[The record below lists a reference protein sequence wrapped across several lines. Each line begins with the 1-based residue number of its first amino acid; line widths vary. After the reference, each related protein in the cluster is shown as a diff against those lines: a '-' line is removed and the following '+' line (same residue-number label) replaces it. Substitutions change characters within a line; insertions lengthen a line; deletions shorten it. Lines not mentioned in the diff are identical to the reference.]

1 MEHADLVEQLEAAGQ
16 TSVRGAALARR
27 ARARLTAIKSFCKN
41 VSSDSTNTGLERK
54 QQAAVRSNI
63 YNALTPALV
72 AMHDQLCALEH
83 RSRRLM
89 LTNLA
94 LIVIIL
100 ALIAAAIALP

>member
-1 MEHADLVEQLEAAGQ
+1 MEHAELVEELDAAGRLP
-16 TSVRGAALARR
+16 VRSAALARR

-41 VSSDSTNTGLERK
+41 VSSSSAGANLERK
-54 QQAAVRSNI
+54 QRAVVRSSI

-72 AMHDQLCALEH
+72 AMHDQLCALEL

-94 LIVIIL
+94 LTVTVLTVIGSAIVL
-100 ALIAAAIALP
+100 R

>member
-1 MEHADLVEQLEAAGQ
+1 MDHADLVEQLGAVGQ
-16 TSVRGAALARR
+16 TTVRSTALARR
-27 ARARLTAIKSFCKN
+27 ARARLTTIKLFCKN
-41 VSSDSTNTGLERK
+41 VSSDSTDTGLERK

-89 LTNLA
+89 LANFA
-94 LIVIIL
+94 LIATIL
-100 ALIAAAIALP
+100 ALIAAAITLR